1 MANGKITARIVEAQD
16 FVITSEESILVKN
29 AKEQESV
36 NIILIVKSVFYAK
49 VLPFV
54 GMENRG
60 RIVFFAEERLFV
72 TTIDANLIA
81 KIVMEK
87 VFVIMAKLETTVL
100 LVAKAIFV
108 VIIDD
113 PMNVMSVQLMRQ
125 YKQYNISK

>member
-54 GMENRG
+54 GMENRD
-60 RIVFFAEERLFV
+60 RNVFFAEERLFV